1 MFYRI
6 MKTLDLSGAGTQAIV
21 IGCELGILSTS
32 APILL
37 AALPAG
43 LATSALLIL
52 AEAWLTSALNV
63 ISGVLFVSGSY
74 VILGGMY
81 GSFAPGAV
89 FAPQNLRELSF
100 WGSACYLVVS
110 AGLSTAS
117 PGFTHCLI

>member
-1 MFYRI
+1 M
-6 MKTLDLSGAGTQAIV
+6 

-37 AALPAG
+37 GALPAG
-43 LATSALLIL
+43 LAPALLTS

-74 VILGGMY
+74 VILAAMY
-81 GSFAPGAV
+81 GSFAPEAV
-89 FAPQNLRELSF
+89 SAPQNLRELSF

-110 AGLSTAS
+110 AGLF
-117 PGFTHCLI
+117 PGF